1 MSAACYGYVTPGR
14 AGQVR
19 CESIS
24 AGQAKNTVPR
34 YKPTLFRSIR
44 DRPLVPWYSSMRR
57 AVQAP
62 WHRSVMYAGGYQST
76 PGWWRMLSLIGLLGG
91 LALLIVLTMRGMSL
105 FVATPLCALLVALT
119 SDIALLPP
127 LAGAEQA
134 DLVTQYMNGFTGFIA
149 SWFFIFLLGSLF
161 GKMMESSGGAESV
174 AHWIINRLGNA
185 RAALAVVIACAVLT
199 YGGVSLFVVAFSVYP
214 MALALFRDADLP
226 RRFIPATMAFGSVTF
241 TMTSAGSPEIQNWI
255 PVEFL
260 GSSPLAAW
268 QASLI
273 VAIFM
278 ATTGYFWLKWM
289 LDRAVARGESFD
301 ERAFDPDSGRG
312 DLPHPVL
319 LALPLLVVLAVS
331 FTTHDM
337 LGTSALIIALLAGC
351 IAAAAININ
360 HLHSPGQALTEGGT
374 GALIAIGN
382 TAAVVGFGTVAKAAP
397 AFDAAV
403 VWVTGLPGNGLVSA
417 AIAVSAIAAMTGSAS
432 GGQAIALPILGPHY
446 IDQGVDPDQLHRVV
460 AISSGALDSL
470 PHNGYVVT
478 TIRAIC
484 GESHAGAYPAM
495 GALTVL
501 VPVAGL
507 LLCLGLFAIGL

>member
-1 MSAACYGYVTPGR
+1 
-14 AGQVR
+14 
-19 CESIS
+19 
-24 AGQAKNTVPR
+24 
-34 YKPTLFRSIR
+34 
-44 DRPLVPWYSSMRR
+44 
-57 AVQAP
+57 
-62 WHRSVMYAGGYQST
+62 
-76 PGWWRMLSLIGLLGG
+76 MLSLIGLLGG

-105 FVATPLCALLVALT
+105 FVATPLCALVVALT

-127 LAGAEQA
+127 LAADGGAN
-134 DLVTQYMNGFTGFIA
+134 LITQYMAGFTGFIA

-161 GKMMESSGGAESV
+161 GKLMESSGGAESV
-174 AHWIINRLGNA
+174 AHWIIRRLGTS
-185 RAALAVVIACAVLT
+185 RAALAVVLACAVLT

-214 MALALFRDADLP
+214 MALALFRDANLP

-260 GSSPLAAW
+260 GTSPLAAW

-278 ATTGYFWLKWM
+278 ATSGYLWLKWM
-289 LDRAVARGESFD
+289 LERAVARGEAFD
-301 ERAFDPDSGRG
+301 KRAFDPDSGRS

-319 LALPLLVVLAVS
+319 SAVPLLVVLAIS
-331 FTTHDM
+331 FMFHDT
-337 LGTSALIIALLAGC
+337 LGTSALIVALTGGC
-351 IAAAAININ
+351 LAAALINPL
-360 HLHSPGQALTEGGT
+360 HLHAPGRALAEGGT

-382 TAAVVGFGTVAKAAP
+382 TSAVVGFGTVAKASP
-397 AFDAAV
+397 AFSAAV
-403 VWVTGLPGNGLVSA
+403 DWVTHLPGSGLVSA

-501 VPVAGL
+501 VPLAGL
-507 LLCLGLFAIGL
+507 ILCLGLFALGL